1 VSFERSVNDSLHRL
15 NEPANGDGAES
26 NLRAALSL
34 YSGHFLARESEES
47 WMLTP
52 RLRLKTK
59 FERLVA
65 TLSMHLENHERFAD
79 AIDLCLHA
87 LEFDPLNE
95 LLYRRLMSCY
105 LKEGEVAGVVR
116 TYLRCR
122 EALAKGLA
130 ATPSIETERLYLEGM
145 RAINELN
152 GAQAAGQSY
161 LLGLR
166 FRNRNE
172 TSLGLNCGLGRE
184 TVHLRGSIGCR
195 SARVAVKIRG
205 PGQKRPARPYFSRYT

>member
-1 VSFERSVNDSLHRL
+1 
-15 NEPANGDGAES
+15 
-26 NLRAALSL
+26 
-34 YSGHFLARESEES
+34 
-47 WMLTP
+47 
-52 RLRLKTK
+52 
-59 FERLVA
+59 
-65 TLSMHLENHERFAD
+65 
-79 AIDLCLHA
+79 
-87 LEFDPLNE
+87 LNE

-161 LLGLR
+161 LMGAAIQ
-166 FRNRNE
+166 E
-172 TSLGLNCGLGRE
+172 S
-184 TVHLRGSIGCR
+184 
-195 SARVAVKIRG
+195 
-205 PGQKRPARPYFSRYT
+205 Q